1 MAQSVVELN
10 EVVESN
16 DQGNALPILLEKPH
30 GFDELS
36 NPLCKFINFEYD
48 FRIHRDSIQAAKHN
62 GCLLQ
67 SAIPMIV
74 YHAHMW
80 WNYGYKLTLHGDKP
94 NADLGP
100 RATTNES
107 LPKGALKI
115 NTLSNQLSPKASNIY
130 LRIGYRKDDKFISV
144 VEGDSS
150 VNDATDY
157 YVHKAPLAYTS
168 ITLRSIFDKKV
179 SLPTDQILIESSED
193 RIIFPFLSINDM
205 KFLLTYLY
213 TERITLPEYNRFAR
227 VGRVIS
233 FLFDRDR
240 LLNIFTQW
248 QRLIIE
254 SIFKANGNQE
264 KVVYAMRSLIAIY
277 SAPYGALPIAKRVA
291 ISTLADQVN
300 KFNSACSS

>member
-1 MAQSVVELN
+1 MYFSF
-10 EVVESN
+10 
-16 DQGNALPILLEKPH
+16 LL
-30 GFDELS
+30 
-36 NPLCKFINFEYD
+36 
-48 FRIHRDSIQAAKHN
+48 
-62 GCLLQ
+62 
-67 SAIPMIV
+67 V
-74 YHAHMW
+74 
-80 WNYGYKLTLHGDKP
+80 
-94 NADLGP
+94 DLGP

-144 VEGDSS
+144 VEGHFTVKTKLGDSS

-205 KFLLTYLY
+205 KF
-213 TERITLPEYNRFAR
+213 
-227 VGRVIS
+227 
-233 FLFDRDR
+233 
-240 LLNIFTQW
+240 
-248 QRLIIE
+248 
-254 SIFKANGNQE
+254 ANGNQE

-291 ISTLADQVN
+291 ISTLADQIARQGDELID
-300 KFNSACSS
+300 KIKQDEEFKKYSIECILESALKLKRLIAAVKKTSYD